1 MLRTNACSTPSCT
14 QCESS
19 RGTLACVYA
28 LMHLAWVLSISLLA
42 NSLSIYP
49 YPYPL
54 TPCPLFLSPLPPP
67 QVVLVEARPPGL
79 YKDSG
84 QPWKSPYRISPPEG
98 PMTDKWLLVSRG
110 HSERFVPM
118 AQVGEWVGVGAGR
131 SDSALQVAWARA
143 GAGLA
148 QRAHRTHGAGG
159 GCRCVCGR
167 EAWRR
172 SPGLQ
177 PPLHTENDLGS

>member
-118 AQVGEWVGVGAGR
+118 AQVGGWVGGR
-131 SDSALQVAWARA
+131 GCWKERFS
-143 GAGLA
+143 
-148 QRAHRTHGAGG
+148 TAGG
-159 GCRCVCGR
+159 LGKGWCRSGTASASN
-167 EAWRR
+167 AWRR
-172 SPGLQ
+172 WWVQVCVWARGVEAEPRSPAT
-177 PPLHTENDLGS
+177 PSHRE